1 MTKKNELNEVPRV
14 LHIVRSLKAGGIGAF
29 IMNMYRKVDKDQI
42 QFDFAVTEEDKG
54 VFGEEIL
61 RMGGRIHYIS
71 QNGNNNVLDGIT
83 QLFNLYRILK
93 KEESYVAV
101 HSHYYFANASFLFIS
116 KLAGIQNRI
125 SHSHNTRYKKIKNPF
140 RIFFEFIS
148 QMLLKYTATSL
159 VGCSNAAV
167 EFLYGRRNIES
178 GLTTTIYNG
187 IDFELWNVEN
197 YDQDI
202 MRKKYNIQKGL
213 NFVFVG
219 RFEEQ
224 KNPIFLINVFSE
236 VYKKFPNSQLTV
248 IGYGSL
254 ENSIKKEVQRLGLV
268 DNISFLASDSN
279 VPEILSCMEY
289 MLLPSLFE
297 GLGIVLLE
305 AQAMGVECFV
315 SNNVTKEVNMGLCTF
330 IPINQG
336 TEIWLDVITDSIKHK
351 TEKQKNAL
359 NRNDIEKFDVNITLR
374 KMLNLYLD
382 KDQKNA

>member
-1 MTKKNELNEVPRV
+1 
-14 LHIVRSLKAGGIGAF
+14 
-29 IMNMYRKVDKDQI
+29 
-42 QFDFAVTEEDKG
+42 
-54 VFGEEIL
+54 
-61 RMGGRIHYIS
+61 
-71 QNGNNNVLDGIT
+71 
-83 QLFNLYRILK
+83 
-93 KEESYVAV
+93 
-101 HSHYYFANASFLFIS
+101 
-116 KLAGIQNRI
+116 
-125 SHSHNTRYKKIKNPF
+125 
-140 RIFFEFIS
+140 
-148 QMLLKYTATSL
+148 MLLKYTATSL